1 MLHYYINIEQITKK
15 KKKTIIF
22 IIEECMLR
30 VSENKSI
37 ISVIYRL
44 SQLIIESLQSILRFI
59 LYGIIY

>member
-1 MLHYYINIEQITKK
+1 MLHYYINIEQITK

>member
-1 MLHYYINIEQITKK
+1 
-15 KKKTIIF
+15 
-22 IIEECMLR
+22 MLR